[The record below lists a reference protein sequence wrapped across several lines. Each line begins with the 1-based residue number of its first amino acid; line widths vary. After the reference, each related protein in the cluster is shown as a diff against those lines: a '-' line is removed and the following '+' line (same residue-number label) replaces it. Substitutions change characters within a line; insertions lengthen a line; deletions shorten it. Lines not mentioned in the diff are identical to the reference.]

1 MLNLCLLFQHIR
13 KNNYHSFELIDK
25 PKNEK
30 NTRTIR
36 EFFINQ

>member
-25 PKNEK
+25 PKKWKKYK
-30 NTRTIR
+30 N
-36 EFFINQ
+36 N